1 MIHNDI
7 QNQLQLLIKTSAPP
21 LIEVAEHAVGTPQWT
36 PGQQIPAHVLASLPN
51 GRFQVQVGD
60 QILDLN
66 LPRNTQPG
74 ETLELTYVSN
84 TPRLTFAL
92 VRDLPGPAVAMPSVS
107 LSDTARVIGTLLQG
121 GAPAQASNTVHG
133 GTAFP
138 RPVVDQG
145 SALLPSVA
153 RTAPPVLVTPP
164 DDVPAFAQALRA
176 SLSQSGLFYESHQ
189 VQWLNGERN
198 LASLRQEPQGQL
210 SPMPQ
215 QDAAKPPMSAPQPL
229 PHGED
234 SLMPATQ
241 PLPGVSEKGAAG
253 PAIHPQTLPLVQQ
266 QLQALDT
273 RQVIWQGEV
282 WPGQQM
288 SWEIEEQTAR
298 RDARQ
303 DEEPEIWHTRL
314 NLQLPTLGG
323 VNVKLAFVNGAVHLD
338 ISADADAS
346 ALLMRQNQPGL
357 DQRFKA
363 AGLPLAGVTIQQRH
377 G

>member
-21 LIEVAEHAVGTPQWT
+21 LIEVADHAVGTPQWT
-36 PGQQIPAHVLASLPN
+36 PGQQVPAHVLASLPN

-74 ETLELTYVSN
+74 ETLELTYVAN

-92 VRDLPGPAVAMPSVS
+92 LRDVPVPSSANLPVS
-107 LSDTARVIGTLLQG
+107 LSETAKVIGSLLQG
-121 GAPAQASNTVHG
+121 APPPQTPGMSPGV
-133 GTAFP
+133 
-138 RPVVDQG
+138 
-145 SALLPSVA
+145 LLPSSTA
-153 RTAPPVLVTPP
+153 SDRTATLAQVASPMRNASPVLLLPP
-164 DDVPAFAQALRA
+164 EDVPVFAQALRT
-176 SLSQSGLFYESHQ
+176 SLAQSGLFYESHQ
-189 VQWLNGERN
+189 VQWLSGERN

-210 SPMPQ
+210 
-215 QDAAKPPMSAPQPL
+215 PPLQHQAPAPQV
-229 PHGED
+229 
-234 SLMPATQ
+234 
-241 PLPGVSEKGAAG
+241 VSRTAG
-253 PAIHPQTLPLVQQ
+253 PDASVTATAQPSWTGANEKTAGGAGIHPQTIPLIQQ

-288 SWEIEEQTAR
+288 HWEIEEELAR
-298 RDARQ
+298 EQGRQ
-303 DEEPEIWHTRL
+303 DDDAATWHTRL

-323 VNVKLAFVNGAVHLD
+323 VNVRLAFVNGMVQLD
-338 ISADADAS
+338 ISAEAGAS
-346 ALLMRQNQPGL
+346 AALMRQHQADL
-357 DQRFKA
+357 AQRFSVS
-363 AGLPLAGVTIQQRH
+363 GLQLSGVTIQH